1 MDARL
6 AELLIRKWQAAKA
19 RALGSTHDVAALPE
33 VYLLSH
39 EIYHLVLK

>member
-6 AELLIRKWQAAKA
+6 AELIVRKWQTAKA

-33 VYLLSH
+33 VHLSP
-39 EIYHLVLK
+39 V